1 MLANI
6 GIDFV
11 VFANASIL
19 RGHWLF
25 SVDWQPYHGHLNFA
39 AIKQLILAL
48 FNIGRFSFPI
58 GCSLSN
64 ILEHGWVKIIA
75 GYLI

>member
-19 RGHWLF
+19 RGNSKGLF

-64 ILEHGWVKIIA
+64 ILEHGWVKS
-75 GYLI
+75 

>member
-64 ILEHGWVKIIA
+64 ILEHRWVKIIA

>member
-6 GIDFV
+6 EIEFA

-25 SVDWQPYHGHLNFA
+25 YVDWQPYHGHLNFA

-48 FNIGRFSFPI
+48 FNIGSFSFPI
-58 GCSLSN
+58 GRSLSN
-64 ILEHGWVKIIA
+64 VLEDGWVKIIA
-75 GYLI
+75 GYLV